1 MSSLQD
7 LLRFGPFLLDPH
19 RRTLLRDGVQIAVT
33 PKALDLLAFLIER
46 RGTVVDREAIM
57 QRLWPD
63 TAVEEGNITVTVSM
77 LRRALGESKSDH
89 RFIVT
94 IPGRGYEFVAD
105 VDVIGSEPITE
116 APPETDAPALQLGE
130 IPAGLG
136 FGRAAGLIAAA
147 ACVLVAVLAALPY
160 VSMSGYGAAPDGTA
174 NLEARSLYVQG
185 RFFLNKRTE
194 DGVHRALEYFEQAI
208 HRDPKFAAAHAGVA
222 DAHNMMG
229 YFGFVP
235 AKEAF
240 PKAEIAARES
250 LRLDP
255 GLAAAHT
262 SMAYINH
269 RFHWNWETAEAGFKR
284 AIALDPQ
291 YSTARHWYSAFL
303 ESMGRDD
310 EAVAE
315 GRKAQALD
323 PLALV
328 IGANLGSML
337 GAASRVDE
345 AVAQC
350 RQLLE
355 MDRSFWPAH
364 WTLAHAY
371 GIAGRLGDADRGF
384 ASALELSGRSPY
396 VLAHLAEYYAQSN
409 RKPEAAAILVELD
422 ALRSRQYVPVYYRAM
437 IEAALGRTDDAFR
450 SLDQAL
456 AERSASLAFL
466 KIRRRLESLR
476 SDPRFQGLVRSVG
489 LPE

>member
-1 MSSLQD
+1 
-7 LLRFGPFLLDPH
+7 
-19 RRTLLRDGVQIAVT
+19 
-33 PKALDLLAFLIER
+33 
-46 RGTVVDREAIM
+46 
-57 QRLWPD
+57 
-63 TAVEEGNITVTVSM
+63 
-77 LRRALGESKSDH
+77 
-89 RFIVT
+89 
-94 IPGRGYEFVAD
+94 
-105 VDVIGSEPITE
+105 
-116 APPETDAPALQLGE
+116 
-130 IPAGLG
+130 
-136 FGRAAGLIAAA
+136 
-147 ACVLVAVLAALPY
+147 
-160 VSMSGYGAAPDGTA
+160 
-174 NLEARSLYVQG
+174 
-185 RFFLNKRTE
+185 
-194 DGVHRALEYFEQAI
+194 
-208 HRDPKFAAAHAGVA
+208 
-222 DAHNMMG
+222 MMG

-235 AKEAF
+235 AREAF
-240 PKAEIAARES
+240 PKAEIAAREA

-255 GLAAAHT
+255 GLAAGHT

-269 RFHWNWETAEAGFKR
+269 RFHWNWEAAEAGFKR
-284 AIALDPQ
+284 VIALDPQ
-291 YSTARHWYSAFL
+291 YSTARHWYAAFL
-303 ESMGRDD
+303 ESMGRDE

-315 GRKAQALD
+315 SRKAQALD

-371 GIAGRLGDADRGF
+371 GVAGRLGDADREF
-384 ASALELSGRSPY
+384 ALAVELSGRTPY

-409 RKPEAAAILVELD
+409 RTSEAAAILAELE
-422 ALRSRQYVPVYYRAM
+422 ALGSRQYVSVYYRAM

-466 KIRRRLESLR
+466 KIRRRLEPLR
-476 SDPRFQGLVRSVG
+476 DDPRFQRLVSSVG

>member
-1 MSSLQD
+1 MSSPQD
-7 LLRFGPFLLDPH
+7 LLRFGPFFLDPH
-19 RRTLLRDGVQIAVT
+19 RRTLTRDGAPIAVT

-46 RGTVVDREAIM
+46 RGAVVEKDAIL

-63 TAVEEGNITVTVSM
+63 TAVEESNITVTISM
-77 LRRALGESKSDH
+77 LRRALGESRSDH
-89 RFIVT
+89 RYIVT

-105 VDVIGSEPITE
+105 VETKGPEPIAKAPEE
-116 APPETDAPALQLGE
+116 AQALQVPAVPTALG
-130 IPAGLG
+130 L
-136 FGRAAGLIAAA
+136 GRAAGLVAVAAF
-147 ACVLVAVLAALPY
+147 VLVSLLAALPY
-160 VSMSGYGAAPDGTA
+160 ISMSGYGAVPDGTA
-174 NLEARSLYVQG
+174 NLEARSLYLQG
-185 RFFLNKRTE
+185 RFFLNKRTQE
-194 DGVHRALEYFEQAI
+194 GVYRALEYFEQAI
-208 HRDPKFAAAHAGVA
+208 RRDPKFAAAHAGVA

-255 GLAAAHT
+255 GLAAGHT
-262 SMAYINH
+262 SMAYIKH
-269 RFHWNWETAEAGFKR
+269 RFHWNWESAEAGFKR

-291 YSTARHWYSAFL
+291 YPSARHWYAAFL
-303 ESMGRDD
+303 ESMGRED

-345 AVAQC
+345 AITQC
-350 RQLLE
+350 QQLLE

-364 WTLAHAY
+364 WTLAHAH
-371 GIAGRLGDADRGF
+371 GIAGRLAEADREF
-384 ASALELSGRSPY
+384 SSAVELSGRTPY

-409 RKPEAAAILVELD
+409 RKADAETILAELEG
-422 ALRSRQYVPVYYRAM
+422 LRTRQYVPVYYRAM

-450 SLDQAL
+450 SLDQAVV
-456 AERSASLAFL
+456 ERSAILPFL
-466 KIRRRLESLR
+466 KIRRRLEPLR
-476 SDPRFQGLVRSVG
+476 NDPRFQRLVRTVG